1 MERTYK
7 ELTNKQKRYLV
18 IKRIIDI
25 VGSFMGIVILSIF
38 MVIVG
43 IITKATSKGPA
54 IYKQKRYGQHLK
66 PFTCLKFRSMVKDA
80 PQVAAFEMTN
90 ELHNKLMT
98 KWGRFM
104 RKHSIDEWLQL
115 FNIFAGQMSFV
126 GPRPVAIGMDDW
138 LKNIRLEQEYNP
150 YSVKPGLT
158 GYAQI
163 WMNRTHKPE
172 DKAWFD
178 SQYVKLLSFSLDT
191 RLFVRTFI
199 RPPQG
204 K

>member
-25 VGSFMGIVILSIF
+25 IGSFMGIVILSIF

-43 IITKATSKGPA
+43 IITKATSKGP
-54 IYKQKRYGQHLK
+54 IIFKHERYGKNLK
-66 PFTCLKFRSMVKDA
+66 VFKCLKFRSMKYGAPIIAPSDMSKEQHDA
-80 PQVAAFEMTN
+80 
-90 ELHNKLMT
+90 LMT
-98 KWGRFM
+98 SWGKTM
-104 RKHSIDEWLQL
+104 RKLSIDEWPQL
-115 FNIFAGQMSFV
+115 FNIFVGQMSFV
-126 GPRPVAIGMDDW
+126 GPRPGASKNEEW
-138 LKNIRLEQEYNP
+138 LKDIRLKQEFNP
-150 YSVKPGLT
+150 FSVKPGLT

-163 WMNRTHKPE
+163 WMNRAHKPE

-178 SQYVKLLSFSLDT
+178 SEYVKNLSFKLDS
-191 RLFVRTFI
+191 RLFIRTFI
-199 RPPQG
+199 RPQQG

>member
-18 IKRIIDI
+18 VKRMIDI
-25 VGSFMGIVILSIF
+25 FGSLLGIIILSLPLI
-38 MVIVG
+38 IVA
-43 IITKATSKGPA
+43 IITKVTSKGPA
-54 IYKQKRYGQHLK
+54 IYKQKRYGKNLK
-66 PFTCLKFRSMVKDA
+66 PFTCLKFRSMINNA
-80 PQVAAFEMTN
+80 PQVAAFEMTD
-90 ELHNKLMT
+90 EMHDKLMT

-104 RKHSIDEWLQL
+104 RKYSIDEWLQL
-115 FNIFAGQMSFV
+115 FNIFVGHMSFI

-138 LKNIRLEQEYNP
+138 LKDIRLQQEYNP
-150 YSVKPGLT
+150 YSIKPGLT

-178 SQYVKLLSFSLDT
+178 SQYVKLLSFSLDI